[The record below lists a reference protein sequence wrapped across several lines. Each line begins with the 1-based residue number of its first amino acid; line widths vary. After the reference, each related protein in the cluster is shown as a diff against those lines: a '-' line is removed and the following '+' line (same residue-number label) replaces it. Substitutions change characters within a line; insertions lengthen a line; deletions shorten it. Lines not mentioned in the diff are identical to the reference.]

1 MKNSDKIIQC
11 LKNIF
16 ENQKI
21 DINSSAEN
29 LKEWEHGIAR
39 IAYLGETPKPCGTGG
54 GGQILWRCHSSTPRN
69 PQTIRAT
76 WQRSPRAA
84 S

>member
-16 ENQKI
+16 ENKKI

-29 LKEWEHGIAR
+29 LKEWDSVAMINIVLEIENQFKVKINVNDITNLKSYKSIKKILSNKGI
-39 IAYLGETPKPCGTGG
+39 KF
-54 GGQILWRCHSSTPRN
+54 
-69 PQTIRAT
+69 
-76 WQRSPRAA
+76 
-84 S
+84 

>member
-21 DINSSAEN
+21 DINSSVEN
-29 LKEWEHGIAR
+29 LKEWDSVAMINIVLEIENQFKVKINANDITNLKSYKSIKKILSNKGI
-39 IAYLGETPKPCGTGG
+39 KF
-54 GGQILWRCHSSTPRN
+54 
-69 PQTIRAT
+69 
-76 WQRSPRAA
+76 
-84 S
+84 

>member
-29 LKEWEHGIAR
+29 LKEWDSVAMINIVLEIENQFKVKINVNDITNLKSYKSIKKILSNKGI
-39 IAYLGETPKPCGTGG
+39 KF
-54 GGQILWRCHSSTPRN
+54 
-69 PQTIRAT
+69 
-76 WQRSPRAA
+76 
-84 S
+84 

>member
-16 ENQKI
+16 ENQEI

-29 LKEWEHGIAR
+29 LKEWDSVAMINIVLEIENQFKVKINVNDITNLKSYKSIKKILSNKGI
-39 IAYLGETPKPCGTGG
+39 KF
-54 GGQILWRCHSSTPRN
+54 
-69 PQTIRAT
+69 
-76 WQRSPRAA
+76 
-84 S
+84 

>member
-16 ENQKI
+16 ENQEI

-29 LKEWEHGIAR
+29 LKEWDSVAMINIVLEIENQFKVKINANDITNLKSYKSIKKILSNKGI
-39 IAYLGETPKPCGTGG
+39 KF
-54 GGQILWRCHSSTPRN
+54 
-69 PQTIRAT
+69 
-76 WQRSPRAA
+76 
-84 S
+84 

>member
-29 LKEWEHGIAR
+29 LKEWDSVAMINIVLEIENQFKVKINANDITNLKSYKSIKKILSNKGI
-39 IAYLGETPKPCGTGG
+39 KF
-54 GGQILWRCHSSTPRN
+54 
-69 PQTIRAT
+69 
-76 WQRSPRAA
+76 
-84 S
+84 